1 MTDVHSHILFNVDDG
16 SSNIEESIELLKELK
31 RVGFNNVILTPHYI
45 DSSEYS
51 CDNSVKLER
60 FELLKE
66 AVKDIGINIYLGNEI
81 FIDENIIS
89 FIKNREVFTLNN
101 TRCILIELPFHNKI
115 INLEDILYELKH
127 VGLLPVIA
135 HPERYSYFQENYELV
150 ENLRNEGIM
159 FQGNYASILGYYG
172 RSSEKLL
179 KTMLKD
185 GYIDFLGTDLHHTK
199 KKFVIDNFSK
209 IEKTIKKITGEE
221 GYKKIISNG
230 NKLVGD

>member
-1 MTDVHSHILFNVDDG
+1 MTDVHSHILFGVDDG
-16 SSNIEESIELLKELK
+16 SSSIEESIELLKELK

-45 DSSEYS
+45 DSSEYNL
-51 CDNSVKLER
+51 DNSAKTKR

-66 AVKDIGINIYLGNEI
+66 AVKDIGVNIYLGNEI

-89 FIKNREVFTLNN
+89 FIKSNLVFTLNN
-101 TRCILIELPFHNKI
+101 TRCILIELPFNNKI

-127 VGLLPVIA
+127 IGLLPVIA

-150 ENLRNEGIM
+150 ENLRNEGVM
-159 FQGNYASILGYYG
+159 FQGNFASILGYYG

-179 KTMLKD
+179 KMMLKD
-185 GYIDFLGTDLHHTK
+185 GFIDFLGTDVHHTK

-209 IEKTIKKITGEE
+209 IEKTIKKIIGEE

>member
-1 MTDVHSHILFNVDDG
+1 MTDVHSHIPFDVDDG

-135 HPERYSYFQENYELV
+135 HPERYSYFQE
-150 ENLRNEGIM
+150 IM
-159 FQGNYASILGYYG
+159 N
-172 RSSEKLL
+172 
-179 KTMLKD
+179 
-185 GYIDFLGTDLHHTK
+185 
-199 KKFVIDNFSK
+199 
-209 IEKTIKKITGEE
+209 
-221 GYKKIISNG
+221 
-230 NKLVGD
+230 